1 MLVFC
6 AELNLAL
13 HNFLN
18 EPAVF
23 QGCTYFLVLPRAK
36 KSQARSVAVKDLI
49 GKEQQL
55 PRSPLVQNY
64 FQDQQLMHGKALVV
78 KNNFFP
84 QFWLKSLG

>member
-18 EPAVF
+18 EPAVC
-23 QGCTYFLVLPRAK
+23 QGCAYLLVLHRAK

-49 GKEQQL
+49 GKEQKL
-55 PRSPLVQNY
+55 TRNPLDQNY
-64 FQDQQLMHGKALVV
+64 FRDQQFVQDEALVV
-78 KNNFFP
+78 KNNFFSTV
-84 QFWLKSLG
+84 FS